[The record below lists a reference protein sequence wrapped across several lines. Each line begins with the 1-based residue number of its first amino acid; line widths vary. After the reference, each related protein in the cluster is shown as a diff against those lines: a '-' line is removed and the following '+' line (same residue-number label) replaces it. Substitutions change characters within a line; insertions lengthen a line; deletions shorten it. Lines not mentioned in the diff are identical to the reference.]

1 VNEFGKHQ
9 EVRSGSEVVSMLKK
23 KLRASSDVLDFGF
36 VSLETVG
43 KSTLC
48 CSIAAYYG
56 FNINSFKRV

>member
-1 VNEFGKHQ
+1 VNEFGKRQ

-43 KSTLC
+43 KSVL
-48 CSIAAYYG
+48 
-56 FNINSFKRV
+56 